1 LVANFFLRK
10 RLTDRAKE
18 DHKKRKE
25 EHKRR
30 KADVKERIHPE
41 EFLRLFVFFFA
52 LFVAEWIFSL
62 IALLL

>member
-1 LVANFFLRK
+1 M
-10 RLTDRAKE
+10 DRAKD

-30 KADVKERIHPE
+30 KSRCKGENQPRRIFAP
-41 EFLRLFVFFFA
+41 FVLFFA
-52 LFVAEWIFSL
+52 LFVVEWIFSL